1 MRKIILFTLLATVT
15 MAFAQTRRMK
25 LYFNTG
31 SVIIYNVD
39 DLDSLVW
46 EVDEDDAPY
55 YNNDTKETVDLG
67 LSVKWATCNVG
78 ANSPEEYG
86 DYFAWGE
93 TEPKSSYD
101 FTTYKWCNGSYN
113 TLTKYNTNSD
123 YGTVDNNKT
132 LESADDAAIANWHG
146 AWRMPTDKEQK
157 ALRDSCYWEWT
168 TSYNGKSVNGYIVYK
183 AKDAKDMG
191 KQKTSGSSIT
201 TEASYSLS
209 DAHIFLPAAG
219 RLFPASLD
227 SAGSCGNYWSASLYE
242 SRPYYA
248 LSMHFESYGVSSNHN
263 GRDNGHSV
271 RPVLQD

>member
-113 TLTKYNTNSD
+113 TLTKYYYRSIVFAQRCS
-123 YGTVDNNKT
+123 YFPSRSW
-132 LESADDAAIANWHG
+132 SAFPCEPRQRRLVRQLLVG
-146 AWRMPTDKEQK
+146 F
-157 ALRDSCYWEWT
+157 ALRE
-168 TSYNGKSVNGYIVYK
+168 
-183 AKDAKDMG
+183 
-191 KQKTSGSSIT
+191 
-201 TEASYSLS
+201 
-209 DAHIFLPAAG
+209 P
-219 RLFPASLD
+219 
-227 SAGSCGNYWSASLYE
+227 
-242 SRPYYA
+242 
-248 LSMHFESYGVSSNHN
+248 
-263 GRDNGHSV
+263 
-271 RPVLQD
+271 PVLRIEHALRIVRREQQSQRP